1 MNFNAACPEPPPLS
15 DWKFIDEFSKP
26 EIRKVRWFRKKAGK
40 NEIDISKGVRLIFA
54 FPDPEKLLET
64 ACSDFESFLDKALI
78 PKTGNYRI
86 TTFFEKMEKTESF
99 IIDIKK
105 NECRISASDIEG
117 IRRGIYF
124 LEDELLRAD
133 GPFLALKQVVRTP
146 FITTR
151 ISRCFYGP
159 TKREPEY
166 RDELLDDI
174 DYYPEEYLNRLARE
188 GTNGVWISIK
198 FKEICK
204 SSVIPEYACSKDVE
218 RRLEKLRR
226 VVKRCRRYG
235 IKVFLFGIEPEPL
248 DSNSAVIREFP
259 DIAGARISADSSCLC
274 LSSGIGKQY
283 LEEALYFLFSKVPH
297 LGGYINISVGEQ
309 PTHCYSAGYTTTC
322 TKCAERSPS
331 EVLNDG
337 IRAMERGMHRA
348 NPDAE
353 LIIWPYSQFSVWGV
367 ANTEEYARHIPEKA
381 VLQYNFET
389 AGIKEELGKKHRI
402 FDYLLSYIG
411 PSEHFSTCAKNIV
424 KSGGRISAKL
434 QIANS
439 HEVATVP
446 FVPVP
451 GNIYGKFKAMR
462 ELGVSMYMGCWFF
475 GGCPSVMTKAAAEL
489 SFEPF
494 PKSEKEFLTRLA
506 ETCWGKN
513 ADKVVKA
520 WTFFQKGYNN
530 YPVNSLV
537 GYYGPMH
544 DGPVWPLYLNT
555 VNKPLVPTWRLK
567 KYASAEYLPPAG
579 DRIGEFITHDYSI
592 EDILT
597 LFGIINENWEKGMKI
612 LRSIRSDYLD
622 DPEHLRDIGVAEAL
636 GLQFKSGLNI
646 TRFYDLREQLNGL
659 EPGNKLELLAQM
671 KGIVRNEL
679 EIDRKL
685 LGLCREDSRLGY
697 HGEAEG
703 HKYYPEKIQ
712 WRMKQL
718 RYLLH
723 NEFPVLEG
731 IIKNKAKSNP
741 VNNNLQQCCCTR
753 VEKEPEM
760 NGKPFG
766 GIWDELEENECLW
779 NAALLK
785 DKSCRVLDREFSPG
799 CRTFWKTC
807 YTDKYLYV
815 GVYCYEP
822 DMNGTIDD
830 FIVLHDS
837 DLLELQLEVR
847 SLWPSFCF
855 YVTPSGRKTQRICD
869 ESVWDVSSYKGAD
882 YWSVIFRFAF
892 KTLNKYS
899 FNGHTLRL
907 NITRSKPGN
916 IEDCFIIQQA
926 WQPKKADF
934 PRLLYGLDVSACNY
948 GELHIDDKKTANTY
962 LKGRMI

>member
-1 MNFNAACPEPPPLS
+1 MNFNEACPEPPPIS
-15 DWKFIDEFSKP
+15 EWKFIDEFSKP

-40 NEIDISKGVRLIFA
+40 NEIDISNGVRLIFA

-64 ACSDFESFLDKALI
+64 AYSDIECFLDRTLTQKA
-78 PKTGNYRI
+78 GSYRI
-86 TTFFEKMEKTESF
+86 TTLFEDTEKTESF

-105 NECRISASDIEG
+105 DECRISASDIEG

-133 GPFLALKQVVRTP
+133 GPFLEQKRIVRTP

-159 TKREPEY
+159 TKREPEF

-188 GTNGVWISIK
+188 GTNGLWISIK
-198 FKEICK
+198 FKEIC
-204 SSVIPEYACSKDVE
+204 STEYVCSGDAE
-218 RRLEKLRR
+218 QRLEKLRR
-226 VVKRCRRYG
+226 IVKRCRRYG

-248 DSNSAVIREFP
+248 DLSSALIRKFP
-259 DIAGARISADSSCLC
+259 DIAGARISADSSCVC
-274 LSSGIGKQY
+274 LSSGIGRRY
-283 LEEALYFLFSKVPH
+283 LEEALYFLFSKVPY

-322 TKCAERSPS
+322 PKCAKRSPA

-337 IRAMERGMHRA
+337 IRAMERGMHKA

-367 ANTEEYARHIPEKA
+367 TNTEEYAKHIPERTI
-381 VLQYNFET
+381 LQYNFET

-411 PSEHFSTCAKNIV
+411 PSEHFRTCAGNIV

-434 QIANS
+434 QIGNS

-462 ELGVSMYMGCWFF
+462 ELGISMYMGCWFF

-494 PKSEKEFLTRLA
+494 PKSEKEFLTYLA
-506 ETCWGKN
+506 KTFWGKN
-513 ADKVVKA
+513 AGKVVKA
-520 WTFFQKGYNN
+520 WTLFQKGYSN

-555 VNKPLVPTWRLK
+555 VNKPLIPTWRLK
-567 KYASAEYLPPAG
+567 KHAAAEYLPPAG

-597 LFGIINENWEKGMKI
+597 LFGAINENWEKGMKI
-612 LRSIRSDYLD
+612 LRTIQSDYLD
-622 DPEHLRDIGVAEAL
+622 DSERLRDIGVAEAL

-646 TRFYDLREQLNGL
+646 TRFYALREQLDGL
-659 EPGNKLELLAQM
+659 EPGNKPELLAQM

-685 LGLCREDSRLGY
+685 LELCREDSRLGY

-703 HKYYPEKIQ
+703 YKYYPGKIK

-718 RYLLH
+718 QYLLQ
-723 NEFPVLEG
+723 NEFPAFENKVESTSV
-731 IIKNKAKSNP
+731 KNSLKHCYCVKS
-741 VNNNLQQCCCTR
+741 
-753 VEKEPEM
+753 EKEPEM

-766 GIWDELEENECLW
+766 GIWDELEENECSW
-779 NAALLK
+779 NSALLK
-785 DKSCRVLDREFSPG
+785 DKSYRVFDREFSPG

-822 DMNGTIDD
+822 DMKGTIDD

-847 SLWPSFCF
+847 SLWPPFRF
-855 YVTPSGRKTQRICD
+855 YITPGGRKTQRVCN
-869 ESVWDVSSYKGAD
+869 ESVWDISSYKGTD
-882 YWSVIFRFAF
+882 YWSVIFRFEF
-892 KTLNKYS
+892 KTLDEYS

-916 IEDCFIIQQA
+916 TEDSFIIQQA
-926 WQPKKADF
+926 WQPKKKRF
-934 PRLLYGLDVSACNY
+934 SAFSIWL
-948 GELHIDDKKTANTY
+948 GESFLQ
-962 LKGRMI
+962 LR